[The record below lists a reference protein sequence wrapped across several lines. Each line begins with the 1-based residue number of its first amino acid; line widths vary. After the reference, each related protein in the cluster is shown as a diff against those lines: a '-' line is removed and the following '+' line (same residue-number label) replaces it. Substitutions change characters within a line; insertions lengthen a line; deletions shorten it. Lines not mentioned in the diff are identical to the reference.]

1 MRREFFTPANLLSIS
16 RALLTIPFAFVMLSS
31 LPTARFWGACIIVLA
46 ALTDKFD
53 GLLARKYGYETE
65 WGRILDP
72 LADKAGAAT
81 AALVLLKLG
90 DIPAWFVIALIA
102 RDLLI
107 FFGGVFVKAKRGVV
121 LASNQ
126 AGKWAIGII
135 ALALFTLVV
144 SGQNPVATVLIWAS
158 TVMLS
163 VSLGLYV
170 RRFFE
175 TMKGPAA

>member
-1 MRREFFTPANLLSIS
+1 MRREFFTPPNLLSIS
-16 RALLTIPFAFVMLSS
+16 RALLTIPFVIVMLSS

-53 GLLARKYGYETE
+53 GVLARKYGYETE

-72 LADKAGAAT
+72 LADKAGVAAV
-81 AALVLLKLG
+81 ALVLLKLG
-90 DIPAWFVIALIA
+90 DIPSWFVIALLA
-102 RDLLI
+102 RDALI
-107 FFGGVFVKAKRGVV
+107 FLGGLMVKAKRGVV

-135 ALALFTLVV
+135 ALALFALVV
-144 SGQNPVATVLIWAS
+144 GGQNPAATVLMWAS
-158 TVMLS
+158 TVMLA

-170 RRFFE
+170 RRFVE
-175 TMKGPAA
+175 TMKGSAV

>member
-1 MRREFFTPANLLSIS
+1 MRRDFFTPSNLLSIS
-16 RALLTIPFAFVMLSS
+16 RALLTIPFVFVMLSS

-72 LADKAGAAT
+72 LADKAGVAAV
-81 AALVLLKLG
+81 ALVLLKLG
-90 DIPAWFVIALIA
+90 DIPVWFVVALIA
-102 RDLLI
+102 RDTLI
-107 FFGGVFVKAKRGVV
+107 FTGGLFVKARRGLV

-135 ALALFTLVV
+135 SLALFALVV
-144 SGQNPVATVLIWAS
+144 GGQNPVATILILAS
-158 TVMLS
+158 TVMLA
-163 VSLGLYV
+163 VSFGLYV

-175 TMKGPAA
+175 TMKGSSV